1 MVAVEAVLNGDARA
15 LARAIS
21 QVENGV
27 PEGTE
32 ALRALYKHAG
42 RAVTVGLT
50 GVPGAGKSTLIN
62 QMISVYL
69 AQNLKV
75 AVLAIDPTS
84 PFSGGGVLGD
94 RVRMP
99 QFNPNLF
106 IRSVATRGHLGG
118 LNRAAGSIITL
129 LDAAGYDRIIVET
142 VGSGQAEVAVR
153 EYVHTVIVVTIP
165 NMGDDIQALKT
176 GILEIGDIYVVNK
189 ADLPGADRLE
199 SELQEML
206 SFAKIHNSGWKPSIV
221 SVVAQVGK
229 GVRELVAAT
238 EEHYQ
243 HLERASLLSARS
255 LKLAESELAGRL
267 QAMLWDQALEMLAGK
282 GLWQKC
288 CAQVAQ
294 RKLDPLSAADELA
307 QELNS
312 AHCCDAVR
320 R

>member
-1 MVAVEAVLNGDARA
+1 MAAVEAVLNGDARA

-21 QVENGV
+21 QIENGV
-27 PEGTE
+27 PAGTE
-32 ALRALYKHAG
+32 ILRALYKHAG
-42 RAVTVGLT
+42 RAVTIGLT

-62 QMISVYL
+62 QMIGVYL

-84 PFSGGGVLGD
+84 PFTGGGVLGD

-99 QFNPNLF
+99 QLHPNLF

-118 LNRAAGSIITL
+118 LNRAAGSIVTL

-153 EYVHTVIVVTIP
+153 DYVNTVIVVTIP

-189 ADLPGADRLE
+189 ADLPGADRLVG
-199 SELQEML
+199 ELHEML
-206 SFAKIHNSGWKPSIV
+206 SYSRAHNSGWQASIV
-221 SVVAQVGK
+221 SVIAQEGK
-229 GVRELVAAT
+229 GVPELVAAT

-243 HLERASLLSARS
+243 HLKSAGLLSARR
-255 LKLAESELAGRL
+255 LKLAESELEGRL
-267 QAMLWDQALEMLAGK
+267 QAMLWDQAREKLAGK
-282 GLWQKC
+282 GLWQEC

-294 RKLDPLSAADELA
+294 RKLDPLSAADELVK
-307 QELNS
+307 ELD
-312 AHCCDAVR
+312 AARCCGVER